1 MGLNDLAQAGQSDKT
16 TTPRGSVLTD
26 ARSSQP
32 VLNIDPDTDIGGAQH
47 RFPETNQSA
56 IVRARSTDQV
66 VRQRAF
72 ETILANYWKP
82 VYKYIRFK
90 WHTSNEDA
98 KDLTQGF
105 FANAFEKNH
114 FATYDAAK
122 ASFQTFL
129 RTCLDGFIANERKAG
144 ARLKRG
150 GAFEHFQFDFVSA
163 EDEFA
168 SHAVAVNLN
177 PEEYFHR
184 EWVRWMFTLALEAL
198 RRRCEE
204 SGKGIHFQLFERYD
218 LADDGAENVSYA
230 SLGREFGLEPATVN
244 NYLAAVR
251 RDFRRIVIEKLREIT
266 ATEEE
271 FRNEARSLLGVE
283 VK

>member
-1 MGLNDLAQAGQSDKT
+1 M
-16 TTPRGSVLTD
+16 
-26 ARSSQP
+26 
-32 VLNIDPDTDIGGAQH
+32 DPDTDIGGAHH
-47 RFPETNQSA
+47 RFPQTNQSA
-56 IVRARSTDQV
+56 IVRARSKDEN

-72 ETILANYWKP
+72 ETILESYWKP
-82 VYKYIRFK
+82 VYKYVRLK
-90 WHTSNEDA
+90 WRANNEDA

-114 FATYDAAK
+114 FAAYDASK

-129 RTCLDGFIANERKAG
+129 RTCLDGFVANERKAG
-144 ARLKRG
+144 KRLKRG
-150 GAFEHFQFDFVSA
+150 GDHEHFQLDFVSA
-163 EDEFA
+163 ADEFA
-168 SHAVAVNLN
+168 LHATAAELT
-177 PEEYFHR
+177 PEDYFHR
-184 EWVRWMFTLALEAL
+184 EWVRWMFTLAVETL

-204 SGKGIHFQLFERYD
+204 RDQTVHFQLFERDD
-218 LADDGAENVSYA
+218 LNDDDASVSYA
-230 SLGREFGLEPATVN
+230 SLGQEFGLDAATVN